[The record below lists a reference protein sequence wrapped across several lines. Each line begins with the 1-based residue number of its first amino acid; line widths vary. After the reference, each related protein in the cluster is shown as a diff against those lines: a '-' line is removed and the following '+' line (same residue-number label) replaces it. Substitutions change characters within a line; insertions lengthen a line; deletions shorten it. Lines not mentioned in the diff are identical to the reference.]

1 MSSNNNNE
9 DYKDEY
15 NENNESNEN
24 NQNNHQITLEELNNI
39 TVNENNEIVFTLPIS
54 ENNNNIYSAIET
66 MLEEMQ
72 KNSNI
77 FNENYD
83 NNEFISFDI
92 EFEFITPSNNI
103 EENSN
108 YFINCK
114 EIDQKVS
121 KPEKIKKEDNLLN
134 ETCFICMD
142 HYKVNELKRILPN
155 CSHCF
160 HKKCVDKWLK
170 KRSSCPVC
178 RDENVL

>member
-1 MSSNNNNE
+1 MDSNNNNE
-9 DYKDEY
+9 DHEDNI
-15 NENNESNEN
+15 NENNN
-24 NQNNHQITLEELNNI
+24 QITLEELNNI
-39 TVNENNEIVFTLPIS
+39 SVNDNNEIVFTLPIG
-54 ENNNNIYSAIET
+54 ENNNIYNAIET

-72 KNSNI
+72 KNTNI
-77 FNENYD
+77 FNENYST
-83 NNEFISFDI
+83 NEFISFDI
-92 EFEFITPSNNI
+92 EFEFITPINNT

-108 YFINCK
+108 YFTSCK

-121 KPEKIKKEDNLLN
+121 RSEKIKKEDNLLN

-142 HYKVNELKRILPN
+142 NYKVNELKRILPN

-178 RDENVL
+178 RDELIKEL

>member
-1 MSSNNNNE
+1 MDSNNNE
-9 DYKDEY
+9 DQKDDI
-15 NENNESNEN
+15 NENN
-24 NQNNHQITLEELNNI
+24 HVITLEELNNI
-39 TVNENNEIVFTLPIS
+39 SVNENNEIVFTLPIG

-92 EFEFITPSNNI
+92 EFEFITPINNI
-103 EENSN
+103 EENLN
-108 YFINCK
+108 YFTSCK
-114 EIDQKVS
+114 EIDQRVS
-121 KPEKIKKEDNLLN
+121 RSEKIKKEDNLLN

-142 HYKVNELKRILPN
+142 NYKVHELKRILPK
-155 CSHCF
+155 CSHYF

-178 RDENVL
+178 RDELIKEL

>member
-1 MSSNNNNE
+1 MDSNNNNNE
-9 DYKDEY
+9 DHKDDY
-15 NENNESNEN
+15 NE
-24 NQNNHQITLEELNNI
+24 NNHQITLEELNNI
-39 TVNENNEIVFTLPIS
+39 SVNDNNEIVFTLPIS
-54 ENNNNIYSAIET
+54 ENNSNIYSAIEI

-92 EFEFITPSNNI
+92 EFEFINQSNNI
-103 EENSN
+103 EENLN
-108 YFINCK
+108 YFKSCK

-121 KPEKIKKEDNLLN
+121 KSQKIKKDDNLLN
-134 ETCFICMD
+134 EQCFICMD
-142 HYKVNELKRILPN
+142 NYKVHELKRILPK
-155 CSHCF
+155 CSHSF

-178 RDENVL
+178 RDELIIDL

>member
-1 MSSNNNNE
+1 MDNNNNE
-9 DYKDEY
+9 DHKDEINQNN
-15 NENNESNEN
+15 NENN
-24 NQNNHQITLEELNNI
+24 HTITLEELNNI
-39 TVNENNEIVFTLPIS
+39 SVNENNEIFFTLPIS
-54 ENNNNIYSAIET
+54 ENNSNIYSAIET

-92 EFEFITPSNNI
+92 EFEFINQSNNI
-103 EENSN
+103 EENLN
-108 YFINCK
+108 YFKSCK

-121 KPEKIKKEDNLLN
+121 RSEKIKKEDNLLN

-178 RDENVL
+178 RDELIKEL

>member
-1 MSSNNNNE
+1 MDNNNNNNE
-9 DYKDEY
+9 DHEDDI
-15 NENNESNEN
+15 NE
-24 NQNNHQITLEELNNI
+24 NNHQITLEELNNI
-39 TVNENNEIVFTLPIS
+39 SVNENNEIVFTLPIG
-54 ENNNNIYSAIET
+54 ENNSNIYNFFEIEK
-66 MLEEMQ
+66 MLEDMQ

-92 EFEFITPSNNI
+92 EFEFITPPNNI

-108 YFINCK
+108 YFTSCK

-121 KPEKIKKEDNLLN
+121 KSEKIKKEDNLLN

-142 HYKVNELKRILPN
+142 NYKVHELKRILPN
-155 CSHCF
+155 CNHCF

-178 RDENVL
+178 RDELIKEL

>member
-1 MSSNNNNE
+1 MDSNNNNNE
-9 DYKDEY
+9 DHEDNI
-15 NENNESNEN
+15 NENNN
-24 NQNNHQITLEELNNI
+24 QITLEELNNI
-39 TVNENNEIVFTLPIS
+39 SVNDNNEIVFTLPIG
-54 ENNNNIYSAIET
+54 ENNNIYNAIET

-72 KNSNI
+72 KNTNI
-77 FNENYD
+77 FNENYST
-83 NNEFISFDI
+83 NEFISFDI
-92 EFEFITPSNNI
+92 EFEFITPINNT

-108 YFINCK
+108 YFTSCK

-121 KPEKIKKEDNLLN
+121 RSEKIKKEDNLLN

-142 HYKVNELKRILPN
+142 NYKVNELKRILPN

-178 RDENVL
+178 RDELIKEL